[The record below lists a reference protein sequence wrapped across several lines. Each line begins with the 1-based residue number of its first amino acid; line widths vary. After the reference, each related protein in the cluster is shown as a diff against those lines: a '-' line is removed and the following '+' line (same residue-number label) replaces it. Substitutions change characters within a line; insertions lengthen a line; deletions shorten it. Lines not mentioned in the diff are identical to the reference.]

1 MKRGILIAAAL
12 MCAVASVK
20 AADETSTF
28 SAAGLAGISIKIPAG
43 EITLE
48 GIETNEI
55 NVEQQFA
62 PKESTNSNRENCAVT
77 FKQSGGILIY
87 AASDNPFRPKGQ
99 HCEVNLRITAPKELL
114 IRVFSDM
121 GPVKISGFTRTVLVD
136 AKMGDIQLQEIGGDN
151 LNITAKTGNITGKDI
166 KAKYVK
172 ADCNIG
178 NIDLAGL
185 AGTADVFNH
194 NGRLA
199 LSWGHAPKSGVVDI
213 HSSKGD
219 VLLTFPEDAMFISKI
234 KANPNSLTN
243 EFTPS
248 APADFNL
255 NIKASLGE
263 IKILK
268 PKI

>member
-1 MKRGILIAAAL
+1 MKHGIIIAAAL
-12 MCAVASVK
+12 MCAVSSVK
-20 AADETSTF
+20 AAEENSTF

-48 GIETNEI
+48 GIETNEVK
-55 NVEQQFA
+55 VEQQFA

-77 FKQSGGILIY
+77 FKQSGGILVY

-114 IRVFSDM
+114 LRVFSDM
-121 GPVKISGFTRTVLVD
+121 GPVKVSGFIRTVFVD
-136 AKMGDIQLQEIGGDN
+136 VKMGDIQLQEISGDN

-166 KAKYVK
+166 KAKHVK

-178 NIDLAGL
+178 NIDLEGL
-185 AGTADVFNH
+185 VGTADVFNH
-194 NGRLA
+194 NGRITLG
-199 LSWGHAPKSGVVDI
+199 WEHAPKSGIVDI

-219 VLLTFPEDAMFISKI
+219 VLLTFPEDARFISKI
-234 KANPNSLTN
+234 KAAHNTLTN
-243 EFTPS
+243 EFPPSTP
-248 APADFNL
+248 DGFNL

-263 IKILK
+263 VKILK
-268 PKI
+268 LKI